1 MITSAR
7 KEMVILRFM
16 PQTKAMSLLFFLC
29 LPVEQMNS
37 VFGVFNIKEEIGGY
51 HALFVILKKR
61 QNL

>member
-29 LPVEQMNS
+29 LPVEQN
-37 VFGVFNIKEEIGGY
+37 E
-51 HALFVILKKR
+51 
-61 QNL
+61 